1 MSSEE
6 KLARTATGKVVSNKM
21 EKSIV
26 VLVERRVRHPL
37 YGKII
42 KRSTKIHAHDANNDC
57 MPGDEVTIKEVR
69 PISKTKSWALV
80 STNVRRRFKPGI
92 VNLHLLSRCEME

>member
-21 EKSIV
+21 DKSIV

-42 KRSTKIHAHDANNDC
+42 KRSTKIHAHDANNEC
-57 MPGDEVTIKEVR
+57 QQGDEVTIKEVR

-80 STNVRRRFKPGI
+80 SIDERATQV
-92 VNLHLLSRCEME
+92 

>member
-6 KLARTATGKVVSNKM
+6 KLARTASGKVVSNKM

-42 KRSTKIHAHDANNDC
+42 KRSTKIHAHDANNEC

-69 PISKTKSWALV
+69 PISKLKSWALV
-80 STNVRRRFKPGI
+80 SIDERATQV
-92 VNLHLLSRCEME
+92 